1 MSLGSD
7 DAIAVIVGAGLLL
20 GGAGMASAATISVG
34 PEAFSVQQST
44 GPTQTL
50 DFSQFST
57 SLGTLD
63 QVDISL
69 SGSTLGGGAS
79 ANLTGGEG
87 GIASSSFSATLS
99 VIGPTSETELTGTVS
114 ASATCQS
121 FSFPFT
127 CSSGLV
133 APTLGAG
140 AFTPNPVTLTTGLA
154 PFEGAGLVSLIAEI
168 TGFTPTSSCTGSFFP
183 VCNNTS
189 DVSWAGSLTLTYHY
203 TPLNPVPEP
212 AAFGVFAAGLAGL
225 MLVRRPRR
233 PG

>member
-20 GGAGMASAATISVG
+20 GGAGIASAATISVG

-44 GPTQTL
+44 VPSQTL

-63 QVDISL
+63 QVDITL
-69 SGSTLGGGAS
+69 SGSTLGLGAS

-87 GIASSSFSATLS
+87 GIASSSFTATLS
-99 VIGPTSETELTGTVS
+99 VTGPGAMTDFTGAVS
-114 ASATCQS
+114 ASASCTS
-121 FSFPFT
+121 SSFPFT

-154 PFEGAGLVSLIAEI
+154 PFEGAGLVSLLAEI
-168 TGFTPTSSCTGSFFP
+168 TGFTPTSSCTPGFFP

-203 TPLNPVPEP
+203 TPTNPVPEP
-212 AAFGVFAAGLAGL
+212 ATFGLFAAGLAGL
-225 MLVRRPRR
+225 ALTRRSRR
-233 PG
+233 SG

>member
-20 GGAGMASAATISVG
+20 GGAGVASAATISVG

-44 GPTQTL
+44 VPTQTL

-57 SLGTLD
+57 SLGILD
-63 QVDISL
+63 QVDITL
-69 SGSTLGGGAS
+69 SGSTRGGGAS

-99 VIGPTSETELTGTVS
+99 VTGPGSMTEFSGAVS

-121 FSFPFT
+121 SSFPFT
-127 CSSGLV
+127 CSNSA
-133 APTLGAG
+133 APSLAPG
-140 AFTPNPVTLTTGLA
+140 AFTPNPVILTTGLA
-154 PFEGAGLVSLIAEI
+154 PFEGSGLVSLLAEI
-168 TGFTPTSSCTGSFFP
+168 TGFVPKSSCTGSFSP
-183 VCNNTS
+183 ICNNTS
-189 DVSWAGSLTLTYHY
+189 DVSWSGSLTLTYHY
-203 TPLNPVPEP
+203 TPLTPVPEP
-212 AAFGVFAAGLAGL
+212 AAFGLFAAGLAGL
-225 MLVRRPRR
+225 VMTRRPRR